1 MDSQN
6 KTALQLCRLIY
17 LAILIA
23 IAALPGITLAQT
35 KGSTWN
41 RLQEKSIAKQKSRW
55 TIQDWMAQQ
64 DRNKM
69 MDLWLAM
76 NSPSPFEYMIGLT
89 ANSWTNTTRF
99 ENQNLNIQA
108 YAQMIGLR
116 AEFSNES
123 QDSIKDTTSALEL
136 RLFGNSL
143 QNSLLTIQAGQRTRE
158 FKNENGAP
166 QAQQNFTGV
175 TAQLYF
181 SKYFGLNAEYLKF
194 QPYQDH
200 VIGELNG
207 TYQEVRIFIDFDA
220 VRIFGSQFTDT
231 ELRTPAGGN
240 EASTQRSGSKTG
252 IQIFF

>member
-6 KTALQLCRLIY
+6 KTALKLYRLTNLI
-17 LAILIA
+17 ILLA
-23 IAALPGITLAQT
+23 IAALPELILAQT
-35 KGSTWN
+35 KGSTWH

-55 TIQDWMAQQ
+55 TLQDWMAQQ

-76 NSPSPFEYMIGLT
+76 NSPSPFEYMIGLSS
-89 ANSWTNTTRF
+89 NSWINETRY
-99 ENQNLNIQA
+99 ENQSLNLQA

-116 AEFSNES
+116 AELNNSNE
-123 QDSIKDTTSALEL
+123 DSFQDTTSALEL

-158 FKNENGAP
+158 FKNENDAP

-175 TAQLYF
+175 TVQLYL
-181 SKYFGLNAEYLKF
+181 SKYFGMNADYLKF
-194 QPYQDH
+194 QPYEDH
-200 VIGELNG
+200 SVGKLNG
-207 TYQEVRIFIDFDA
+207 SYQEVRVFIDFDA

-231 ELRTPAGGN
+231 ELRTPINGN
-240 EASTQRSGSKTG
+240 ETTTIRSGSKTG

>member
-6 KTALQLCRLIY
+6 KTMYHFLKVLYFLIF
-17 LAILIA
+17 LT
-23 IAALPGITLAQT
+23 IAALPFRAFPQS

-41 RLQEKSIAKQKSRW
+41 RLQEKSLAKEKSRW
-55 TIQDWMAQQ
+55 TLQDWMAQQ

-76 NSPSPFEYMIGLT
+76 NSPSPFEYMLGFT
-89 ANSWTNTTRF
+89 ANSWINSTRF
-99 ENQNLNIQA
+99 ENQSLNLQA

-116 AEFSNES
+116 AELGNENK
-123 QDSIKDTTSALEL
+123 DSVKDLTSALEL
-136 RLFGNSL
+136 RIFGNSL

-158 FKNENGAP
+158 FKNENGTP
-166 QAQQNFTGV
+166 QAQQNFTGI
-175 TAQLYF
+175 TAQLYL
-181 SKYFGLNAEYLKF
+181 SKYFGLNADYLKF

-207 TYQEVRIFIDFDA
+207 SYQEVRVFIDFDA
-220 VRIFGSQFTDT
+220 IRVFGSQFIDT
-231 ELRTPAGGN
+231 ELRTPVGGS
-240 EASTQRSGSKTG
+240 ETTTQRTGSKTG